1 VKLLVSA
8 GIVACASITLL
19 TSATGQDATSEQK
32 HLTVAPLNG
41 NRAVTLTALSIDR
54 GVEYPS
60 VVRLKGNVEIKTP
73 VCLPVGEKGE
83 VICDGEMIVR
93 ADEAQFHEDTG
104 EIESNGH
111 VTVMPLRHK
120 PKT

>member
-1 VKLLVSA
+1 MKLLVSA